1 MHPETRLD
9 FPIDEE
15 EDFGPDVGFYSQ
27 ETSRKSMLKF
37 SQETIKH
44 YLYNLCVILLIKE
57 W

>member
-27 ETSRKSMLKF
+27 ETNRKSMLKF
-37 SQETIKH
+37 SQETTKH
-44 YLYNLCVILLIKE
+44 YLYNLCVILLI
-57 W
+57 